1 MSRILQLFL
10 NLRALMLIASFG
22 ALAGSGVMYWIGA
35 KYLLEA
41 VGIVHPE
48 LAGGAHLPAVL
59 VLEAMDAFLFAIV
72 LTIFA
77 YGIAVGFVL
86 RLEEA
91 TIEQLPDWMKVTG
104 IGQLKHTLAEV
115 VLIILIVTF
124 TKDVVEAE
132 QKLDW
137 NQLILPIAVV
147 LFAGALWLLRAG
159 KPH

>member
-1 MSRILQLFL
+1 MSRILVLFL
-10 NLRALMLIASFG
+10 KLRALMLIASFG
-22 ALAGSGVMYWIGA
+22 ALIGSGVMYWIGA

-41 VGIVHPE
+41 VGILHPE
-48 LAGGAHLPAVL
+48 TGDGPHLPAVM

-77 YGIAVGFVL
+77 YGIAVGFVM
-86 RLEEA
+86 RLDDKTA
-91 TIEQLPDWMKVTG
+91 EQLPDWMKVSG
-104 IGQLKHTLAEV
+104 IGELKHTLAEV

-124 TKDVVEAE
+124 AKDVVED

-137 NQLILPIAVV
+137 SQLMLPIAVV
-147 LFAGALWLLRAG
+147 LFAAALWLLRAS